1 MERNV
6 SLEEITDGKKYH
18 KNDMVRLGCNDCEGC
33 SACCQGMGESI
44 VLDPWDIHMLSQ
56 NLQQSFEDMIG
67 NSIELHSEQG
77 MILPHLKLSG
87 KEEKCT
93 FLNEE
98 GRCLIHA
105 FRPGFCRL
113 FPLGRLYEKESFV
126 YILQTQECHKE
137 RRTKVKITNIVM
149 MIFIVNLTADCGQQR
164 NSLDLTKE
172 DRHENTGVFKR
183 KWNDRFCCTFLWMQH
198 RTL

>member
-18 KNDMVRLGCNDCEGC
+18 KNDMVRLGCNDCDGC

-87 KEEKCT
+87 KMHVLK
-93 FLNEE
+93 
-98 GRCLIHA
+98 
-105 FRPGFCRL
+105 
-113 FPLGRLYEKESFV
+113 
-126 YILQTQECHKE
+126 
-137 RRTKVKITNIVM
+137 
-149 MIFIVNLTADCGQQR
+149 
-164 NSLDLTKE
+164 
-172 DRHENTGVFKR
+172 
-183 KWNDRFCCTFLWMQH
+183 
-198 RTL
+198 

>member
-137 RRTKVKITNIVM
+137 RRTKVKITKWLGIS
-149 MIFIVNLTADCGQQR
+149 NLDAY
-164 NSLDLTKE
+164 
-172 DRHENTGVFKR
+172 
-183 KWNDRFCCTFLWMQH
+183 
-198 RTL
+198 

>member
-18 KNDMVRLGCNDCEGC
+18 KNDMVRLGCNDCDGC

-113 FPLGRLYEKESFV
+113 FPL
-126 YILQTQECHKE
+126 
-137 RRTKVKITNIVM
+137 
-149 MIFIVNLTADCGQQR
+149 
-164 NSLDLTKE
+164 E
-172 DRHENTGVFKR
+172 DYMKR
-183 KWNDRFCCTFLWMQH
+183 KALSIFYKRRSAIKKDEPRSRSQSGLVYRIWMH
-198 RTL
+198 MRSSYPIGITLLGIFSFWLNVCPKIF